1 MSHYFQLNNIYI
13 CNLKGIPWFSKDISQ
28 KVVKF
33 TSDFNEILRHEE
45 TLKDDEKL
53 NILFI
58 QNTYGYRS
66 GIFGFATEFVADG
79 LTSLFISTPPM
90 KLQSFLNHNVDY
102 FRQNNLQCNDFQ
114 IISGAISYLNRFIP
128 FANYFKWDI
137 KNDIFFDKLNHET
150 RNDSIPSIFDTK
162 KVFDNGIRLHSNKK
176 PTKSGF
182 VPLVTQPISLLDTF
196 AKRGIEWFYFQETNC
211 SFLCLVYNFSDNNDD
226 IIKKQEFYQLITLY
240 KELYNLLTKS
250 CDDLDVLI
258 IGDIYSID
266 KDDFIDFQI
275 MKCSPTSN
283 CHVFYKSSAPQIPGV
298 IYTDDYGLIHENY
311 HDRIF
316 DDISLPPL
324 SPVEINNETRIDDT
338 YVTIVETTTNNIIF
352 TENCDKE
359 SVHSDEWT
367 TIV

>member
-128 FANYFKWDI
+128 FANYLYSAGYSVHISQISSCWLQRRGVLLGFI
-137 KNDIFFDKLNHET
+137 LYHIPLYYTITIFWYHLIQFSP
-150 RNDSIPSIFDTK
+150 DS
-162 KVFDNGIRLHSNKK
+162 V
-176 PTKSGF
+176 
-182 VPLVTQPISLLDTF
+182 
-196 AKRGIEWFYFQETNC
+196 A
-211 SFLCLVYNFSDNNDD
+211 SFLCKIIVFSERN
-226 IIKKQEFYQLITLY
+226 
-240 KELYNLLTKS
+240 
-250 CDDLDVLI
+250 
-258 IGDIYSID
+258 
-266 KDDFIDFQI
+266 
-275 MKCSPTSN
+275 
-283 CHVFYKSSAPQIPGV
+283 
-298 IYTDDYGLIHENY
+298 
-311 HDRIF
+311 
-316 DDISLPPL
+316 
-324 SPVEINNETRIDDT
+324 
-338 YVTIVETTTNNIIF
+338 
-352 TENCDKE
+352 
-359 SVHSDEWT
+359 
-367 TIV
+367 